1 MCAVRLRARAVPLS
15 FSFLRRRRS
24 FDANNDNEDNRK
36 RSQIL
41 STVAAISPQL
51 GPSNGCSHS
60 DEGAR
65 LTSLMSSLISCSIS
79 NQNRFPR
86 SCMSFGQ
93 DWRISPSKSDNLL
106 YIARQGQK
114 FRPSKIRER
123 MREALLKCHR
133 QAWTIR

>member
-1 MCAVRLRARAVPLS
+1 MCLAPPSASRASLLLL
-15 FSFLRRRRS
+15 LRRRRS

-60 DEGAR
+60 DGGAR

-79 NQNRFPR
+79 SQNRFPR